1 MKEYLETL
9 RRIYYKLDNPRKFNQ
24 KDFMKEIRLSYHY
37 SRLIFCQNL
46 LMEIKE
52 GKLTKDELYGELQ
65 IGLKDAYES
74 YKKDG
79 ALIKIPNL
87 DFDEFFLSEK

>member
-1 MKEYLETL
+1 MLEYLQVL
-9 RRIYYKLDNPRKFNQ
+9 KRIFYRQGDPRKWNE
-24 KDFMKEIRLSYHY
+24 KEFMKEVRLAYHY

-65 IGLKDAYES
+65 IGLKEAYDN

-87 DFDEFFLSEK
+87 DFDEFFLGDK